1 MLFTP
6 CDREATLSPTA
17 TPPGLH
23 GAHLWVFIEVMWA
36 MSPVS
41 LYFPNPGQSGPGLG
55 SITFSFSGMFIP
67 GLPLL
72 EYQIRQNSL
81 ASLADAKGAQWSR
94 GGDWLRS
101 HRPQQDEAGLARD
114 SRSGDA
120 AGAGRFKSCRL
131 PRRSCVTQPSHLCL
145 CGSFSP
151 PPEQRHTYL
160 GAM

>member
-72 EYQIRQNSL
+72 EYQDRTAWLPSQT
-81 ASLADAKGAQWSR
+81 QR
-94 GGDWLRS
+94 G
-101 HRPQQDEAGLARD
+101 P
-114 SRSGDA
+114 SG
-120 AGAGRFKSCRL
+120 AGAVTGSAVTAPNRTRRVSPGTHALGTLQALEGL
-131 PRRSCVTQPSHLCL
+131 PL
-145 CGSFSP
+145 
-151 PPEQRHTYL
+151 TYCAPCAP
-160 GAM
+160 GA